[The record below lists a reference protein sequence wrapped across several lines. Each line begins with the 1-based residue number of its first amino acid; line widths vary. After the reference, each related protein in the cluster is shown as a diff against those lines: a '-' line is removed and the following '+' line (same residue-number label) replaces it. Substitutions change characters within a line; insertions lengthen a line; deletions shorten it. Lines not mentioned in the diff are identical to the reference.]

1 MTTELKIFDV
11 RHGFCAALLS
21 GDNLILIDCGH
32 DSDGFRP
39 LEWLYQK
46 GYRHIDSLIVSNFD
60 QDHITDI
67 KAVRDYFTV
76 GSLAVNPTVS
86 PDALKNIKIQGGP
99 ISEQMQVLIN
109 SMANPNLNSVWKVP
123 HRVNDTNLEFYCV
136 YYPHE
141 TDTNNLSLVTF
152 IQFGTSYII
161 YPGDLE
167 RSGWLKLLAVPD
179 FVARL
184 RQVNVFI
191 ASHHGRV
198 NGYCEEVFQYCA
210 PEVVIIS
217 DKERTFLTQEHDMY
231 SKHTIGVNFG
241 TILTPKIRK
250 VLTTRNDGH
259 LTLHKV
265 LDTTYVK
272 SGL

>member
-21 GDNLILIDCGH
+21 RDNLILIDCGY
-32 DSDGFRP
+32 DSEGFRP
-39 LEWLYQK
+39 LEWLYAK

-60 QDHITDI
+60 QDHISDI
-67 KAVRDYFTV
+67 KAIRDNFTV
-76 GSLAVNPTVS
+76 GSLALNSTVS
-86 PDALKNIKIQGGP
+86 PATLRNIKIKGGP
-99 ISEQMQVLIN
+99 LSVQMQILIK
-109 SMANPNLNSVWKVP
+109 SMANPELNYVRRIPYSA
-123 HRVNDTNLEFYCV
+123 NDTELDFYCV

-167 RSGWLKLLAVPD
+167 RSGWLKLLACPD
-179 FVARL
+179 FVEKL
-184 RQVNVFI
+184 RKVNVFI
-191 ASHHGRV
+191 ASHHGRID
-198 NGYCEEVFQYCA
+198 GYCEEVFQYCT
-210 PEVVIIS
+210 PEVVIVS
-217 DKERTFLTQEHDMY
+217 DKERTFSTQEHDKY

-241 TILTPKIRK
+241 TILVPNIRK

-265 LDTTYVK
+265 AETTYVK
-272 SGL
+272 TGL